1 MTDSPVWVSGVFEMS
16 VRLKKKTHPALKHGG
31 YSAIGLL
38 PGEER
43 AAFER
48 LYEDLIAELRPDG
61 PLEHDVVRTIARLTW
76 RKQNLD
82 TLRKAESARNRY
94 FAIQSEK
101 VPSSHTPLLGWEP
114 DPEAVKAGVEAAKAQ
129 AQEELGDAIVFVEMG
144 EAATIER
151 MLRDLEMEERLDN
164 LIEKQIKRLLAVR
177 ALKSLSSAA
186 APASPPRVA
195 GPQRAA

>member
-1 MTDSPVWVSGVFEMS
+1 MS
-16 VRLKKKTHPALKHGG
+16 VRLKKKIHPALKHGG

-48 LYEDLIAELRPDG
+48 LYEGLIAELRPDG
-61 PLEHDVVRTIARLTW
+61 PLENDAVRTIARLTW

-101 VPSSHTPLLGWEP
+101 VPSSDIRPLDWEP

>member
-16 VRLKKKTHPALKHGG
+16 VRLKKKIHPALKHGG

-38 PGEER
+38 PGEDR

-48 LYEDLIAELRPDG
+48 LYEDLIAELRPEG
-61 PLEHDVVRTIARLTW
+61 PLENDAVRTIARLTW

-101 VPSSHTPLLGWEP
+101 VPSSDIRPLDWEP
-114 DPEAVKAGVEAAKAQ
+114 DPEAVKAGVEI
-129 AQEELGDAIVFVEMG
+129 G
-144 EAATIER
+144 
-151 MLRDLEMEERLDN
+151 
-164 LIEKQIKRLLAVR
+164 R
-177 ALKSLSSAA
+177 AH
-186 APASPPRVA
+186 V
-195 GPQRAA
+195 

>member
-1 MTDSPVWVSGVFEMS
+1 MS
-16 VRLKKKTHPALKHGG
+16 VRLKKKIHPALKHGG

-48 LYEDLIAELRPDG
+48 LYEGLIAELRPDG
-61 PLEHDVVRTIARLTW
+61 PLENDAVRTIARLTW

-101 VPSSHTPLLGWEP
+101 VPSSQVPFSHIPLLGWEEP

-129 AQEELGDAIVFVEMG
+129 AREELGDAIVFVEMG

>member
-1 MTDSPVWVSGVFEMS
+1 MS
-16 VRLKKKTHPALKHGG
+16 VRLKKKIHPALKHGG
-31 YSAIGLL
+31 YCAIGLL

-61 PLEHDVVRTIARLTW
+61 PLENDAVRAIARLTW

-82 TLRKAESARNRY
+82 TLRKAESARKRY
-94 FAIQSEK
+94 FAIESEK
-101 VPSSHTPLLGWEP
+101 VPSSHSTSHIPLLSWEEP

-129 AQEELGDAIVFVEMG
+129 ARKELGDAIVFVEMG

-151 MLRDLEMEERLDN
+151 MLRDLEIEERLDN
-164 LIEKQIKRLLAVR
+164 LIEKQIKRLLAVK

-186 APASPPRVA
+186 APASLPRIA
-195 GPQRAA
+195 GPKEAA